1 MIVALCSTLI
11 ALFKE
16 YCWVQHARSP
26 YTPVG
31 FVLPMLPLS
40 IVWLTSVYFT
50 VIVTVDYSTRGVR
63 LFWIFPGAPWNF
75 NGVPG
80 NTWGS
85 IDVYWYNTFHKC
97 FWFLVLLNLTHVI
110 FLNMYWIM
118 LVCCI
123 SHLLLAL
130 PWRHN
135 GHDSVSNHQ
144 RYDCLLN
151 RLSDADQ
158 RKHQS
163 PASLAF
169 VREIHRG
176 PVNFPHKWP
185 VTRKMFPFDDV
196 IMRKAMQILIVSN
209 QIVTNRRITSTWAIM
224 YIHITS
230 QVPVK

>member
-1 MIVALCSTLI
+1 MFISLWLC
-11 ALFKE
+11 
-16 YCWVQHARSP
+16 
-26 YTPVG
+26 
-31 FVLPMLPLS
+31 
-40 IVWLTSVYFT
+40 
-50 VIVTVDYSTRGVR
+50 TVDYSTRGVR

-75 NGVPG
+75 NGVRG

-196 IMRKAMQILIVSN
+196 IMRKAIQILIVSN
-209 QIVTNRRITSTWAIM
+209 QIVTNRRIAIKPQRNLDFSSSKVCN
-224 YIHITS
+224 YTVHTKICPWFAFFLGICSDHFD
-230 QVPVK
+230 